1 MAVEKPMEPSNIL
14 ETTEDDLAP
23 DLTVVVE
30 DPEAVE
36 VEMEDGS
43 VVIQFG
49 DDPEMAEDVS
59 HDANLA
65 ESIEDDELEEIANE
79 LQFGDEFEVSEN
91 AK

>member
-36 VEMEDGS
+36 VEMEDLS
-43 VVIQFG
+43 LI
-49 DDPEMAEDVS
+49 
-59 HDANLA
+59 H
-65 ESIEDDELEEIANE
+65 I
-79 LQFGDEFEVSEN
+79 
-91 AK
+91 